1 MPAAAAVSGSS
12 TTRCDVDVTPGTQ
25 RYLPEIVVARHG
37 GRRRIFEDPVR
48 LPIQEQMPSS
58 ALSDPTAARSR
69 PGRLLGDALVGLGF
83 CDRDTVEKA
92 VADARAA
99 GRPMGQLLLEGNAIT
114 PDQLAIAVAERF
126 GFQHASLDTMSPD
139 VAAMNIVP
147 AAALR
152 RLDAVP
158 IGLRDDTLLVAM
170 ANPTNVIALD
180 DLAMLSDLRVE
191 PVVVS
196 REDLDVLLQRV
207 NTLGADV
214 DENIEEEPEAPQE
227 DATALLEAGA
237 DDAPTVKLVRSIL
250 SHAIEQGASDIHFDP
265 ADGGDLRVRYRIDGI
280 MAEATTV
287 PRRQAA
293 KVISR
298 IKILSELDISERRLP
313 LDGRT
318 AMTLDGRRV
327 DIRVTV
333 VPLVDGESAV
343 LRVLDAGAKPLSLG
357 ELGMGDR
364 DRARVEEALRR
375 SHGAILSTG
384 PTGSGKSTSLY
395 ASVGLV
401 STPEKTLM
409 TIEDPVEYRLSG
421 VKQMQVF
428 ERAGLTF
435 ATGLRAIVR
444 ADPDVIMVG
453 EMRDH
458 ESAKIAIE
466 AALTGHLV
474 LSTLHTNSAPAA
486 AARLIDMGVEPYL
499 VASALECVIAQRLA
513 RKLCMSCRR
522 PVSVPGADVGLKGRA
537 KAEIFEPA
545 GCERC
550 RSTGYRGRIGLFE
563 VMTVSDEIR
572 GLIVARAPAGDIAA
586 VAVAQGMTTLGQDGL
601 EKVRAGHTT
610 LAEVA
615 RVTG

>member
-1 MPAAAAVSGSS
+1 MSLA
-12 TTRCDVDVTPGTQ
+12 TQ
-25 RYLPEIVVARHG
+25 PNGLP
-37 GRRRIFEDPVR
+37 P
-48 LPIQEQMPSS
+48 
-58 ALSDPTAARSR
+58 RSR

-83 CDRDTVEKA
+83 CDRETVEQA
-92 VADARAA
+92 VLEARLE
-99 GRPMGQLLLEGNAIT
+99 GRPMGQLLLEQGALNG
-114 PDQLAIAVAERF
+114 DQLAIAIAERF
-126 GFQHASLDTMSPD
+126 GLQHVSLDTLRTD
-139 VAAMNIVP
+139 VTALNGLP
-147 AAALR
+147 ATALR

-158 IGLRDDTLLVAM
+158 IGFRDETLLVAM
-170 ANPTNVIALD
+170 TNPTNVLALD

-207 NTLGADV
+207 NSLENEV
-214 DENIEEEPEAPQE
+214 DENLELESVAD
-227 DATALLEAGA
+227 DAVDIHESSA
-237 DDAPTVKLVRSIL
+237 DDAPTVKLVRSIIA
-250 SHAIEQGASDIHFDP
+250 HAIEAGASDMHFDP
-265 ADGGDLRVRYRIDGI
+265 HDGELRVRYRIDGI
-280 MAEATTV
+280 MAEGTTI

-313 LDGRT
+313 QDGRT
-318 AMTLDGRRV
+318 SITLDGRRV

-333 VPLVDGESAV
+333 VPLVAGEAAV
-343 LRVLDAGAKPLSLG
+343 LRVLDPGTRPLTLG
-357 ELGMGDR
+357 EIGMGDA
-364 DRARVEEALRR
+364 DRARVEAALSR
-375 SHGAILSTG
+375 SHGAILATG

-409 TIEDPVEYRLSG
+409 TIEDPVEYRLPE

-453 EMRDH
+453 EMRDR

-486 AARLIDMGVEPYL
+486 PARLIDMGVEPYL
-499 VASALECVIAQRLA
+499 VASALDCVLAQRLA
-513 RKLCMSCRR
+513 RKLCTSCRS
-522 PVSVPGADVGLKGRA
+522 PVMVPGGHVGLKSRA
-537 KAEIFEPA
+537 NVEVYEPV

-550 RSTGYRGRIGLFE
+550 RQTGYRGRIGLFE
-563 VMTVSDEIR
+563 VMSVSDEIR
-572 GLIVARAPAGDIAA
+572 GLIVTRAPAGEIAKMA
-586 VAVAQGMTTLGQDGL
+586 ISQGMTTLREDGL
-601 EKVRAGHTT
+601 GKVRAGRTT
-610 LAEVA
+610 LAEIA

>member
-1 MPAAAAVSGSS
+1 MRSDVELAGD
-12 TTRCDVDVTPGTQ
+12 TRP
-25 RYLPEIVVARHG
+25 YLPEIRLCRRA
-37 GRRRIFEDPVR
+37 GRPRAIEDPRR
-48 LPIQEQMPSS
+48 LPIQGLMSS
-58 ALSDPTAARSR
+58 FALSDSSATRSR

-83 CDRDTVEKA
+83 CDRDTVERA

-99 GRPMGQLLLEGNAIT
+99 GRPMGQLLLESDAIT

-126 GFQHASLDTMSPD
+126 GFEHASLDTMSPD

-147 AAALR
+147 APALR

-158 IGLRDDTLLVAM
+158 IGFREDKLLVAM
-170 ANPTNVIALD
+170 VNPTNVIALD

-207 NTLGADV
+207 NSLGAGV
-214 DENIEEEPEAPQE
+214 DENLEEELPEPDE
-227 DATALLEAGA
+227 EPGVHDASA

-250 SHAIEQGASDIHFDP
+250 SHAIEQGTSDIHFDP
-265 ADGGDLRVRYRIDGI
+265 AAGGELRVRYRIDGI
-280 MAEATTV
+280 MAEATTI

-298 IKILSELDISERRLP
+298 IKILSELDIAERRLP
-313 LDGRT
+313 QDGRT
-318 AMTLDGRRV
+318 SVTIDGRRI

-343 LRVLDAGAKPLSLG
+343 LRVLDAGVEPMSLG
-357 ELGMGDR
+357 ELGMGDG

-395 ASVGLV
+395 AAVGLI

-409 TIEDPVEYRLSG
+409 TIEDPVEYRLTG

-453 EMRDH
+453 EMRDRD
-458 ESAKIAIE
+458 SAKIAVE

-522 PVSVPGADVGLKGRA
+522 PVSVAGNHVGLKSRA
-537 KAEIFEPA
+537 KIEIFEPV

-550 RSTGYRGRIGLFE
+550 RSTGYRGRVGLFE
-563 VMTVSDEIR
+563 VMGVSEGIR
-572 GLIVARAPAGDIAA
+572 DLIVARAPAGEIAA
-586 VAVAQGMTTLGQDGL
+586 AAIAEGMTTLAHDGMV
-601 EKVRAGHTT
+601 KVRAGHTT